1 MRYISFLP
9 FITDKYIVRVNLP
22 DQLIPFIFWSI
33 VTNVNMN
40 ENLCTTIIVII
51 IIRIYLQTLM

>member
-22 DQLIPFIFWSI
+22 DQLIPFIF
-33 VTNVNMN
+33 
-40 ENLCTTIIVII
+40 
-51 IIRIYLQTLM
+51 

>member
-22 DQLIPFIFWSI
+22 DRLIPFIF
-33 VTNVNMN
+33 
-40 ENLCTTIIVII
+40 
-51 IIRIYLQTLM
+51 